1 MDGHPVGHGG
11 APAGIGAGV
20 EAADEF
26 NPGDATCCVATDAA
40 LHLGRVAFGGGGH
53 TFAAAVDHAAGPA
66 SFQRHQPDQRLQ
78 GHIQLGAEPAAS
90 GRGQDAHTVCWQAK
104 DGGGVIAVHH
114 RGLSAGADA
123 QNRALHPSRA
133 RLGFDIGVFDIGRL
147 KAPFD
152 DMGRRRQGRRRV
164 TLADLALDQQVLG
177 AARVQKVGVWCLSLS
192 RGEERGQHRPMH
204 WKAGQVGGCVRL
216 KRHKRHAFTAKAGGA
231 FGNGGLVGKG
241 RDDGEG
247 VAAGNVG
254 GGEDSGHTR
263 TRGKSGQIPEGK
275 GGMGMRRAD
284 GLHHQGALWRHI
296 GTEQITGDFGRAI
309 KPLQPRPKRAAFQR
323 CGGRR
328 IAPGVTDRRE
338 DLAIAGA
345 AAQHPA
351 QRLFGLSL
359 GRAGGGGQEF
369 RR

>member
-152 DMGRRRQGRRRV
+152 DMGRRR
-164 TLADLALDQQVLG
+164 
-177 AARVQKVGVWCLSLS
+177 
-192 RGEERGQHRPMH
+192 
-204 WKAGQVGGCVRL
+204 
-216 KRHKRHAFTAKAGGA
+216 
-231 FGNGGLVGKG
+231 
-241 RDDGEG
+241 
-247 VAAGNVG
+247 
-254 GGEDSGHTR
+254 
-263 TRGKSGQIPEGK
+263 
-275 GGMGMRRAD
+275 
-284 GLHHQGALWRHI
+284 
-296 GTEQITGDFGRAI
+296 
-309 KPLQPRPKRAAFQR
+309 
-323 CGGRR
+323 
-328 IAPGVTDRRE
+328 
-338 DLAIAGA
+338 
-345 AAQHPA
+345 
-351 QRLFGLSL
+351 
-359 GRAGGGGQEF
+359 
-369 RR
+369 